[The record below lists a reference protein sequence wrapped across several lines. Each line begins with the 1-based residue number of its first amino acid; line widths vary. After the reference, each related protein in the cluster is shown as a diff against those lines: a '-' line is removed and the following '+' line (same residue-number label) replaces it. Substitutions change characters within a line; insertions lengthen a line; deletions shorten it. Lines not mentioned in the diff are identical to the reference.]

1 MITYLY
7 WLLVAAAI
15 FLALFGIG
23 VRMGKWKPALIT
35 APLSSWP
42 CSASASAWASGN
54 RRSSPPW

>member
-35 APLSSWP
+35 APCSTIFGWNRFSS
-42 CSASASAWASGN
+42 SALAA
-54 RRSSPPW
+54 P